1 VGGSPATDTERDVAV
16 LSRYDD
22 GRGMVAV
29 DEGRWEGGAAGGGN
43 DKRWEDIVGKGGAR
57 AF

>member
-1 VGGSPATDTERDVAV
+1 
-16 LSRYDD
+16 
-22 GRGMVAV
+22 MVAV
-29 DEGRWEGGAAGGGN
+29 DEGRWEGGAGGGN